1 MSDIKW
7 KSVGREIDK
16 LAMLL
21 KDVKGMTYLYSNNRK
36 LKVLAQINL
45 VKSIICDIESQIER
59 IEDE

>member
-36 LKVLAQINL
+36 LKVLTQINL